1 VSTATFDLHWVR
13 DWSRFPT
20 SDIDMV
26 IFSPE
31 EEIVAMDGATLN
43 APERATIDSPT
54 QGLWFVLVYG
64 FELYVT
70 TE

>member
-1 VSTATFDLHWVR
+1 
-13 DWSRFPT
+13 
-20 SDIDMV
+20 MV